1 MIQGNA
7 ALELLERN
15 VDQRPDKTVY
25 ICGDRTLSFRE
36 LDEHSKNFVRILRDK
51 KVNPGERVL
60 IVLPNVFAFPVA
72 FLGCLLSGVVATA
85 ANSALNKESYEYIL
99 HDCGARL
106 LVTHPDLA
114 EPVAAANG
122 NIEVLYCDKHGLFE
136 YPATSPAAWKP
147 YQPKEKDLAYM
158 LYTSGSTGNPKGVPH
173 RHQDLLFSCEL
184 LGVALLNITADDL
197 IFCTSQFSF
206 TYNLI
211 FGIAYPL
218 FFGAAAILH
227 PARPDAKTVLDIL
240 KNRKPTVFAS
250 IPSMYAQLILSCTE
264 NSLSFPMRLCYSSG
278 ESLPAAVFEEWKRLS
293 GLELIEGIG
302 STESTSAYISNRPG
316 NARPGSA
323 GQPVPGY
330 DVRIVDDEGN
340 TVLSGIEGILHVKGP
355 TIAPY
360 YWNLPRKSAVSMG
373 ADGYFRTG
381 DLFVEND
388 GFYYY
393 RGRSDDRIKSGACW
407 VSPVLIENA
416 LLSHPSVAECAVAS
430 IHIGTLGKPGA
441 FVVLAPGVAIQPELT
456 RELREHL
463 RARLPEHML
472 PARYEF
478 VSDLPHTPT
487 GKIQRFRLGDSNT
500 PAENSPS

>member
-1 MIQGNA
+1 MKVIHGNT

-25 ICGDRTLSFRE
+25 LSGDRSLSFRE
-36 LDEHSKNFVRILRDK
+36 LDEHGKNFGRILHDK
-51 KVNPGERVL
+51 KVNPGDRAL
-60 IVLPNVFAFPVA
+60 IVLPNAFAFPVA
-72 FLGCLLSGVVATA
+72 FLGCLLSGVVAVA

-99 HDCGARL
+99 KDCGARL
-106 LVTHPDLA
+106 LVTHPGLA
-114 EPVAAANG
+114 EPVAAASG
-122 NIEVLYCDKHGLFE
+122 NIEVLYCDEHGLFE
-136 YPATSPAAWKP
+136 CPATSPLAWKP
-147 YQPKEKDLAYM
+147 YQPAEEDLAYM
-158 LYTSGSTGNPKGVPH
+158 LYTSGSTGKPKGVPH
-173 RHQDLLFSCEL
+173 RHQDLLFSCKL
-184 LGVALLNITADDL
+184 LGAALLNITSDDL

-227 PARPDAKTVLDIL
+227 PARLDAQTVLGIL
-240 KNRKPTVFAS
+240 QNRKPAVFAS
-250 IPSMYAQLILSCTE
+250 IPSMYAQLILSCTD

-278 ESLPAAVFEEWKRLS
+278 ELLPAAVFEEWKRLT

-323 GQPVPGY
+323 GQLVPGY
-330 DVRIVDDEGN
+330 TVRIVDDEGN
-340 TVLSGIEGILHVKGP
+340 PVPPGTEGILHVKGP

-360 YWNLPRKSAVSMG
+360 YWNLPEQSAVSMG

-381 DLFVEND
+381 DLFVEKN

-393 RGRSDDRIKSGACW
+393 RGRSDDRIKTGACW
-407 VSPVLIENA
+407 VSPVLVENA
-416 LLSHPSVAECAVAS
+416 LLSHPSVAECAVAA
-430 IHIGTLGKPGA
+430 IKIGTLSKPGA
-441 FVVLAPGVAIQPELT
+441 FVILAPGVAIKPELT

-472 PARYEF
+472 PAHFEF
-478 VSDLPHTPT
+478 VSDLPRTPT
-487 GKIQRFRLGDSNT
+487 GKIQRFRLGN
-500 PAENSPS
+500 PNKP